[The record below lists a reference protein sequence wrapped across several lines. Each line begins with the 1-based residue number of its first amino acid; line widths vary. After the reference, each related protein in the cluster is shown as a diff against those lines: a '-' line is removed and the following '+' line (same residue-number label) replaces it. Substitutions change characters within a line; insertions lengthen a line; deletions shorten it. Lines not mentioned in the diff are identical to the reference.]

1 MRRNLL
7 IGSILVFVLLN
18 AVIITTKAS
27 FPTRGPS
34 VFVDPQNVVMYEGQT
49 LTIRVRVFNLTA
61 VWVPDPAF
69 PTYKIPLG
77 NLYGFDMVLTWDIL
91 YFSYVLNSAEPYV
104 PVEWYPDGI
113 LHEPYTEVANTVTSG
128 RYNVAEA
135 SIIDEGPPP
144 IIPDPFNNPGNS
156 TVFLIKFKAIKTG
169 TTSLQLPIAELH
181 LTDNASRRIGRD
193 QNGDPIYLYSYSATV
208 RIKIPGDVD
217 GNGAVASADLSIFR
231 QAYGSTIGQPRWNSM
246 CNFNDDTKID
256 VLDLFKLGDN
266 FGKSE

>member
-7 IGSILVFVLLN
+7 LGAILVFVLLN
-18 AVIITTKAS
+18 AIIMTTQAS
-27 FPTRGPS
+27 FPTVGPS

-61 VWVPDPAF
+61 VWVPDPAY
-69 PTYKIPLG
+69 PLYKIPLG
-77 NLYGFDMVLTWDIL
+77 NLYGFDMVLTWDTL
-91 YFSYVLNSAEPYV
+91 YFSYVLGSAEPYV
-104 PVEWYPDGI
+104 PVEFYADGI
-113 LHEPYTEVANTVTSG
+113 LHEPTTEVTNTVTPG

-156 TVFLIKFKAIKTG
+156 TVFLIKFTAIKRG
-169 TTSLQLPIAELH
+169 TTYLQLPIADLQ
-181 LTDNASRRIGRD
+181 LSDNATRRIGRN
-193 QNGDPIYLYSYSATV
+193 QNGDPTYLFSYSATV
-208 RIKIPGDVD
+208 RIKLPGDID
-217 GNGAVASADLSIFR
+217 GNGVVTSADLSIFK

-246 CNFNDDTKID
+246 CNFNDDTKIN